1 MPQRRHRWLIPVTT
15 LALIGLLW
23 PQRTTARPV
32 VALDGT
38 RRVVG
43 GVELVYQAPERP
55 RGVFLVLHGCSHR
68 ATDAWPRSAGCDDC
82 VGLPIETRV
91 VGAALG
97 RGWAVA
103 AISSKDRHSGCWGRG
118 DRERIAAATKWVRER
133 TGAGPAT
140 VALGASSGG
149 AAACYVPGV
158 DASVAQIMA
167 SPLHMGSAHPPV
179 RFVHMERDKR
189 RAAMI
194 HHQVAALRAAGVD
207 AGEMVVHPEP
217 LDAAAL
223 YRRGDGPG
231 GEVLPT
237 PETAEAVVAAL
248 RRSGFIDE
256 RGYLVE
262 DPRRSNWRDTVR
274 EAVPAA
280 DTLVAD
286 ASPVS
291 EIMNVAFAQHEFTDA
306 HLEESL
312 DWLEGFAGPKRRGGG
327 GELLQR

>member
-91 VGAALG
+91 VGAASGYGVESSRGCAPMSRRRRDRMLARIAGGDDAGPSADLSRRRTSRRLG

-179 RFVHMERDKR
+179 RFVHM
-189 RAAMI
+189 
-194 HHQVAALRAAGVD
+194 
-207 AGEMVVHPEP
+207 
-217 LDAAAL
+217 
-223 YRRGDGPG
+223 
-231 GEVLPT
+231 
-237 PETAEAVVAAL
+237 
-248 RRSGFIDE
+248 
-256 RGYLVE
+256 
-262 DPRRSNWRDTVR
+262 
-274 EAVPAA
+274 
-280 DTLVAD
+280 
-286 ASPVS
+286 
-291 EIMNVAFAQHEFTDA
+291 
-306 HLEESL
+306 
-312 DWLEGFAGPKRRGGG
+312 
-327 GELLQR
+327 